1 MLMFLLVKFEEW
13 NLLLKFAFLHYSFL
27 GGGGNWEPVMNT
39 HILSILCTS
48 FFFIIASW
56 TWWSILLGT
65 HIYFIFL
72 VFPFCLLFQF
82 MTYSFLDA
90 SPITN
95 CMFRHENAEQLVF
108 LLYLYFHF
116 VKIGQFTVRF
126 ASQNF
131 PSSIIN
137 RSMTEIREHV
147 KWFLLSINTFKL
159 FIGLFFENI

>member
-1 MLMFLLVKFEEW
+1 LKLQFKCQDCRRSLEYRILHHLPQTPDCKGFATGRAIEFWKGQLDYNFFLPS
-13 NLLLKFAFLHYSFL
+13 A
-27 GGGGNWEPVMNT
+27 
-39 HILSILCTS
+39 
-48 FFFIIASW
+48 
-56 TWWSILLGT
+56 
-65 HIYFIFL
+65 
-72 VFPFCLLFQF
+72 
-82 MTYSFLDA
+82 FLDA

-147 KWFLLSINTFKL
+147 KWFLFSINTFKL